1 MCVPRVSHNNNGGA
15 PPRGEEEDMVP
26 TRIELARKL
35 AEARVDERDV
45 EGLAEV
51 ARHVADCHRPVDV
64 EHDHRAVHVP
74 QE

>member
-1 MCVPRVSHNNNGGA
+1 
-15 PPRGEEEDMVP
+15 MVP

-51 ARHVADCHRPVDV
+51 ARHVADCHSAVDV
-64 EHDHRAVHVP
+64 EHDHRAVYVP